1 MPEGKQAP
9 PAVCLVG
16 GPRAGQQEAVRQQE
30 GGAGL
35 VSGRRGS
42 SWQED
47 THVPK
52 RECAEAPDCGILE
65 KAELRGWERSGV
77 WREHA
82 QGMLRAAAR
91 GDMRLE

>member
-1 MPEGKQAP
+1 MPEGQQAP

-52 RECAEAPDCGILE
+52 REQPVCG
-65 KAELRGWERSGV
+65 GSGLWDSGEGGAV
-77 WREHA
+77 
-82 QGMLRAAAR
+82 GMGKVRDMEGAR
-91 GDMRLE
+91 TRDA